1 MILAC
6 RSFSVRHV
14 AIGIAV
20 SFALLFCE
28 VGAAAQASR
37 VGATLEG
44 IVRDTSGAVI
54 PSSKVTL
61 HNPLTNQSRTV
72 TTDEQGFFR
81 AEQLAVGTYEIRV
94 EQTGFAPYRQA
105 GVGASLGQTVHL
117 DIVLAP
123 ASASEQVSV
132 NAQPSSLDPSLSSV
146 VSSVDQEKIE
156 ELPVRSRNYLDFVLL
171 APGVSSAPSAPG
183 TSGAAALAGSGF
195 SFGGLRSR
203 SNNVSIDG
211 LDNNDE
217 YTGSSRTEL
226 SPEIVQEF
234 QVVNNGLSAESG
246 GASGGSINVITRSGT
261 NIVHGDAFLFAQD
274 GTLNARDPFE
284 TESGKPSLRSFRAGV
299 ALGGSVIKDK
309 TFYYAALEQEHN
321 RGQIGSDIDSTA
333 ASTINAF
340 LATGGFPGLAT
351 RQITTAFS
359 PIARAE
365 TEAAGKL
372 DHHLTKNTALM
383 VRYTFTNNKEP
394 GDAFNTNG
402 LIDASARGSS
412 FASDNALSG
421 SLTTVLGSAA
431 VSDLRF
437 QAATRHAVLRTNEP
451 FGPEIDIAGLVTF
464 GRPYAGNSERRE
476 NHYQAGYTY
485 SRTRGKHLWK
495 VGGTVNRV
503 RLRAD
508 VRDGFDGVYLF
519 GSLGDFLAGNPSQ
532 FRQAF
537 GNSNVD
543 FPATSFGG
551 FVQDHWSLA
560 RQLTLDLGVRYDV
573 ERLPS
578 GFNQDTN
585 NVSPR
590 IGLAWSPSPKW
601 VFRAGYGIFFDR
613 YVLANLTRAIEKNG
627 SQAFEQ
633 VAEGNAAASL
643 FAAAQGGPLVAP
655 ASRIAPSIFQPGPR
669 MATPYSQQA
678 SAGAEYL
685 VAKNLTLRGDYLFV
699 HGLKLPRTLNA
710 NLLPP
715 VVLTLA
721 NASSLGVPNPAAQ
734 QIGREVFSP
743 ARLDTKL
750 NDIYQLQDSAA
761 STYHGTSLT
770 LSRRMNEELEFS
782 ASYTLS
788 KTFDDGSDFDEQP
801 QNPFGLRAE
810 NAVSRQHQQQRFVF
824 NALWNLPIGDEKDN
838 GGKPDEGTGWL
849 TQTFSHIEVAP
860 ILTLESGRPVNPL
873 TGLDSN
879 QSHAFP
885 LSARPLGLGRNSLNA
900 PALAT
905 MDLRVLKY
913 LPFRGVRRLDLVAES
928 FNLFNSAN
936 VSQIN
941 PVFGSGLSPIAGFR
955 QSIAGTGARQVQF
968 SLDFEFRIVFGKE
981 IGIANAYHLV
991 AELKRSYQI
1000 SAR

>member
-6 RSFSVRHV
+6 RLLSIRHV
-14 AIGIAV
+14 AIGIAF
-20 SFALLFCE
+20 SFVLLFCAAN
-28 VGAAAQASR
+28 AAAQASR

-44 IVRDTSGAVI
+44 TVRDGSGAVI
-54 PSSKVTL
+54 PGSKVTVR
-61 HNPLTNQSRTV
+61 NALTSQPRTV

-81 AEQLAVGTYEIRV
+81 AAQLAVGTYEVRV
-94 EQTGFAPYRQA
+94 ELAGFAPYQQA
-105 GVGASLGQTVHL
+105 GVEARLGQTVHL

-123 ASASEQVSV
+123 ASASEQVTV
-132 NAQPSSLDPSLSSV
+132 RAQPSSLDPSQTSV
-146 VSSVDQEKIE
+146 VSSVDQERIE

-171 APGVSSAPSAPG
+171 APGVSSSPTAA
-183 TSGAAALAGSGF
+183 GANGSAALTGSGF
-195 SFGGLRSR
+195 TFGGLRSR

-211 LDNNDE
+211 LDNDE

-261 NIVHGDAFLFAQD
+261 NTIHGDAFLFAQD
-274 GTLNARDPFE
+274 GAFNARDPFE
-284 TESGKPSLRSFRAGV
+284 TESGKPPFRRFRAGL
-299 ALGGSVIKDK
+299 ALGGPIVKDK

-321 RGQIGSDIDSTA
+321 RGQIGSDIDPTA

-340 LATGGFPGLAT
+340 LATGAFPRLAT
-351 RQITTAFS
+351 REITTSLS
-359 PIARAE
+359 PITRAE
-365 TEAAGKL
+365 SEAAGKL
-372 DHHLTKNTALM
+372 DHQLTKSTALM
-383 VRYTFTNNKEP
+383 LRYVFTNNKEA
-394 GDAFNTNG
+394 GDAFNTSG
-402 LIDASARGSS
+402 LIDASTRGSS
-412 FASDNALSG
+412 FTSDNALAG
-421 SLTTVLGSAA
+421 SLTTVLGSEA

-464 GRPYAGNSERRE
+464 GRPYAGTSERRE
-476 NHYQAGYTY
+476 NHYQASYTY

-495 VGGTVNRV
+495 AGGTVNRV

-508 VRDGFDGVYLF
+508 VPDGFGGVYLF
-519 GSLGDFLAGNPSQ
+519 GSVMDFLAGNPNQ

-537 GNSNVD
+537 GNPSVD
-543 FPATSFGG
+543 FPVTSFGG
-551 FVQDHWSLA
+551 LMQDHWSLA
-560 RQLTLDLGVRYDV
+560 RQLTVDLGVRYDF
-573 ERLPS
+573 EHLPA
-578 GFNQDTN
+578 GFNGDTN

-590 IGLAWSPSPKW
+590 IGLAWSPFPKW
-601 VFRAGYGIFFDR
+601 VFRAGYGVFFDR

-633 VAEGNAAASL
+633 VADGNAAASL
-643 FAAAQGGPLVAP
+643 FAIAQGGPLIAP
-655 ASRIAPSIFQPGPR
+655 GSGIAPSIFRPSPH
-669 MATPYSQQA
+669 MATPYSQQV

-685 VAKNLTLRGDYLFV
+685 LAKNLTVRADYLFV
-699 HGLKLPRTLNA
+699 RGLKLPRTLNV

-721 NASSLGVPNPAAQ
+721 NASSFGVQNPTPQ
-734 QIGREVFSP
+734 QTGREVFSP
-743 ARLDTKL
+743 GRLDTRF
-750 NDIYQLQDSAA
+750 DDVYQLQDSAE
-761 STYHGTSLT
+761 STYNGASLT
-770 LSRRMNEELEFS
+770 LTRRMNEELEFS

-788 KTFDDGSDFDEQP
+788 KTFDDASDFDEQP
-801 QNPFGLRAE
+801 QISFNVRAE

-824 NALWNLPIGDEKDN
+824 NALWDLPIGEEEDK
-838 GGKPDEGTGWL
+838 GEGPPGSKSWL

-860 ILTLESGRPVNPL
+860 ILTIESGRPVDPL

-885 LSARPLGLGRNSLNA
+885 LSARPLGLGRNSLNT

-905 MDLRVLKY
+905 MDCRVLKY
-913 LPFRGVRRLDLVAES
+913 FPFGGVKRLDVVAEF

-941 PVFGSGLSPIAGFR
+941 PVYGSGLSPIPGFR
-955 QSIAGTGARQVQF
+955 QSIAGTGARQIQF
-968 SLDFEFRIVFGKE
+968 SLDFEF
-981 IGIANAYHLV
+981 
-991 AELKRSYQI
+991 
-1000 SAR
+1000 

>member
-1 MILAC
+1 MILNS
-6 RSFSVRHV
+6 RRFLTRYFVV
-14 AIGIAV
+14 ALVVICAV
-20 SFALLFCE
+20 LVCASRTT
-28 VGAAAQASR
+28 AQASR

-44 IVRDTSGAVI
+44 TVTDSSSAVI
-54 PSSKVTL
+54 PQVTITL
-61 HNPLTNQSRTV
+61 RNTLTNQSRVVSTNQ
-72 TTDEQGFFR
+72 DGFFR
-81 AEQLAVGTYEIRV
+81 ADQLTVGTYEVSLDRP
-94 EQTGFAPYRQA
+94 GFAPYRNT
-105 GVGASLGQTVHL
+105 GVVLNLGQASHL
-117 DIVLAP
+117 DIVLAT
-123 ASASEQVSV
+123 ASASAEITVS
-132 NAQPSSLDPSLSSV
+132 AQPSAIDTSQTSI
-146 VSSVDQEKIE
+146 VSSVDQERIE

-171 APGVSSAPSAPG
+171 APGVSSSPTASPASGSAPL
-183 TSGAAALAGSGF
+183 TGSGF
-195 SFGGLRSR
+195 TFGGLRSE
-203 SNNVSIDG
+203 SNYVSIDG

-261 NIVHGDAFLFAQD
+261 NTIHGDAFIFAQD
-274 GTLNARDPFE
+274 GALNAREPFE
-284 TESGKPSLRSFRAGV
+284 TEPGKPSFRRFRAGF
-299 ALGGSVIKDK
+299 ALGGPVVKGR
-309 TFYYAALEQEHN
+309 TFYYAAVEQEHN
-321 RGQIGSDIDSTA
+321 RGQIGSDIDPA
-333 ASTINAF
+333 VASTINAF
-340 LATGGFPGLAT
+340 LATGEFPGLAT
-351 RQITTAFS
+351 RQITTVFS
-359 PIARAE
+359 SIARAE

-372 DHHLTKNTALM
+372 DHQVTKNTALM
-383 VRYTFTNNKEP
+383 LRYTFTNNKEA
-394 GDAFNTNG
+394 GDAFNTSG

-412 FASDNALSG
+412 FTSDNALSG
-421 SLTTVLGSAA
+421 SLTTVLGSEA

-437 QAATRHAVLRTNEP
+437 QAATRYAVLRTNEP
-451 FGPEIDIAGLVTF
+451 LGPEIDIAGLVTF

-476 NHYQAGYTY
+476 NHYQASYTY
-485 SRTRGKHLWK
+485 TRTRGKHLWK

-508 VRDGFDGVYLF
+508 VPDGFDGVYLF
-519 GSLGDFLAGNPSQ
+519 GSLGDFLAWNPSQ

-543 FPATSFGG
+543 FPVTSFGG

-560 RQLTLDLGVRYDV
+560 RQLTVDLGVRYDF
-573 ERLPS
+573 ESQPA

-590 IGLAWSPSPKW
+590 IGFAWSPSPRW
-601 VFRAGYGIFFDR
+601 VFRGGYGIFFDR
-613 YVLANLTRAIEKNG
+613 YILANLTRAIEKNG

-633 VAEGNAAASL
+633 VADGNAAASL
-643 FAAAQGGPLVAP
+643 FAAAQGGPLAAP
-655 ASRIAPSIFQPGPR
+655 ASGIAPSVFRPDPR
-669 MATPYSQQA
+669 RATPYSQQA

-685 VAKNLTLRGDYLFV
+685 LAKNLTLRADYLFV
-699 HGLKLPRTLNA
+699 HGVRLPRTVNV

-715 VVLTLA
+715 VVLTVA
-721 NASSLGVPNPAAQ
+721 NAPSLGVPNPTPQ

-743 ARLDTKL
+743 GRLNTQFG
-750 NDIYQLQDSAA
+750 DIYQLQNSAS
-761 STYHGTSLT
+761 STYNGVSFT
-770 LSRRMNEELEFS
+770 LNRRMSDELAFS

-788 KTFDDGSDFDEQP
+788 KTFDDASDFDEQP
-801 QNPFGLRAE
+801 QDPFDLRAE

-824 NALWNLPIGDEKDN
+824 NALWELPIGDEEGE
-838 GGKPDEGTGWL
+838 GGNSEESTGWL

-885 LSARPLGLGRNSLNA
+885 LSARPLGWGRNSLST

-905 MDLRVLKY
+905 MDFRVLKY
-913 LPFRGVRRLDLVAES
+913 FPFGGVKRLDVVAEF

-941 PVFGSGLSPIAGFR
+941 PVFGQDVTPISGFGRPIEGA
-955 QSIAGTGARQVQF
+955 GARQIQF
-968 SLDFEFRIVFGKE
+968 SLDFEF
-981 IGIANAYHLV
+981 
-991 AELKRSYQI
+991 
-1000 SAR
+1000 

>member
-6 RSFSVRHV
+6 RSFSGRHIAIGV
-14 AIGIAV
+14 AI
-20 SFALLFCE
+20 SFALLLW
-28 VGAAAQASR
+28 AADSAAQASR
-37 VGATLEG
+37 VGATVEG

-54 PSSKVTL
+54 PNSKVTV
-61 HNPLTNQSRTV
+61 HNPLTNQSRNV

-81 AEQLAVGTYEIRV
+81 AEQLSVGTYEVRV
-94 EQTGFAPYRQA
+94 EQTGFAPYRRA

-123 ASASEQVSV
+123 ASAAEQVTV
-132 NAQPSSLDPSLSSV
+132 NAQPSSLDPSQSSV
-146 VSSVDQEKIE
+146 VSTVDQERIE

-171 APGVSSAPSAPG
+171 APGVSSSPIP
-183 TSGAAALAGSGF
+183 SGASGSTPLTGSGF
-195 SFGGLRSR
+195 TFGGLRSR
-203 SNNVSIDG
+203 SNNLSIDG

-246 GASGGSINVITRSGT
+246 GASGGSINVITPSRTIATQGA
-261 NIVHGDAFLFAQD
+261 AFLNSQD
-274 GTLNARDPFE
+274 SAFDARNSFR
-284 TESGKPSLRSFRAGV
+284 TQSGKPSFRRFRAGL
-299 ALGGSVIKDK
+299 ALGGPIVKDR

-321 RGQIGSDIDSTA
+321 RGQIGSHIDPTV

-340 LATGGFPGLAT
+340 LATGAVPALAT

-365 TEAAGKL
+365 TEAPGKL
-372 DHHLTKNTALM
+372 DHQLTKNTDLK
-383 VRYTFTNNKEP
+383 VRYTFTNNKES
-394 GDAFNTNG
+394 GDAFNTNS
-402 LIDASARGSS
+402 LIDASARGIS
-412 FASDNALSG
+412 FTSDNTVSG
-421 SLTTVLGSAA
+421 SLTTILGSEA

-451 FGPEIDIAGLVTF
+451 LGPEIDIAGLVTF

-476 NHYQAGYTY
+476 NHYQASYTY

-508 VRDGFDGVYLF
+508 VPDGFDGVYLF
-519 GSLGDFLAGNPSQ
+519 GSLRDFLAGNPNQ
-532 FRQAF
+532 FRQGF

-543 FPATSFGG
+543 FPVTSFGG

-560 RQLTLDLGVRYDV
+560 RQLTVDLGVRYDF
-573 ERLPS
+573 ERLPA

-601 VFRAGYGIFFDR
+601 VFRAGYGVFFDR

-633 VAEGNAAASL
+633 VVDGNAAASL
-643 FAAAQGGPLVAP
+643 FAAAQGGPLGAP
-655 ASRIAPSIFQPGPR
+655 ASGIAPSIYVPDR
-669 MATPYSQQA
+669 KMATPYSQQA

-685 VAKNLTLRGDYLFV
+685 LAKNLTLRADYLFV
-699 HGLKLPRTLNA
+699 HGVKLPRTINA

-721 NASSLGVPNPAAQ
+721 NAASLGIPNPTPQ

-743 ARLDTKL
+743 GRLNTQFGDV
-750 NDIYQLQDSAA
+750 YQLQNS
-761 STYHGTSLT
+761 SSSNYNGGSFT
-770 LSRRMNEELEFS
+770 LNRRMSDEL
-782 ASYTLS
+782 
-788 KTFDDGSDFDEQP
+788 
-801 QNPFGLRAE
+801 
-810 NAVSRQHQQQRFVF
+810 
-824 NALWNLPIGDEKDN
+824 
-838 GGKPDEGTGWL
+838 
-849 TQTFSHIEVAP
+849 
-860 ILTLESGRPVNPL
+860 
-873 TGLDSN
+873 
-879 QSHAFP
+879 AF
-885 LSARPLGLGRNSLNA
+885 
-900 PALAT
+900 
-905 MDLRVLKY
+905 
-913 LPFRGVRRLDLVAES
+913 
-928 FNLFNSAN
+928 
-936 VSQIN
+936 
-941 PVFGSGLSPIAGFR
+941 
-955 QSIAGTGARQVQF
+955 
-968 SLDFEFRIVFGKE
+968 
-981 IGIANAYHLV
+981 
-991 AELKRSYQI
+991 
-1000 SAR
+1000 

>member
-1 MILAC
+1 MILTC
-6 RSFSVRHV
+6 RLLSVRRV
-14 AIGIAV
+14 VIGIAA
-20 SFALLFCE
+20 SFALLFSAPD
-28 VGAAAQASR
+28 AAAQASR
-37 VGATLEG
+37 VGATVEG
-44 IVRDTSGAVI
+44 TVRDTSGAVI
-54 PSSKVTL
+54 HSSTVTL
-61 HNPLTNQSRTV
+61 HNSLTNQSRTV
-72 TTDEQGFFR
+72 TTDEEGFFR
-81 AEQLAVGTYEIRV
+81 AEQLAVGTYEVRV

-123 ASASEQVSV
+123 ASASEQVTVS
-132 NAQPSSLDPSLSSV
+132 AQPSSLDPSQSSV
-146 VSSVDQEKIE
+146 VSSVDQERIE

-171 APGVSSAPSAPG
+171 APGVSSSPIA
-183 TSGAAALAGSGF
+183 SGASGSTPLTGSGF
-195 SFGGLRSR
+195 TFGGLRSR
-203 SNNVSIDG
+203 SNNLSIDG

-234 QVVNNGLSAESG
+234 EVVNNGLSAESG

-261 NIVHGDAFLFAQD
+261 NTVHGDAFLFAQD
-274 GTLNARDPFE
+274 GAFNARDPFE
-284 TESGKPSLRSFRAGV
+284 TESGKPSFRRFRAGF
-299 ALGGSVIKDK
+299 ALGGPVIRDK
-309 TFYYAALEQEHN
+309 TFYYAAVEQEHN
-321 RGQIGSDIDSTA
+321 RGQIGSDIDPTV
-333 ASTINAF
+333 ASTVSAF
-340 LATGGFPGLAT
+340 LATGAVPGLAT

-372 DHHLTKNTALM
+372 DHQLTKNTALM
-383 VRYTFTNNKEP
+383 LRYTFTNNKES
-394 GDAFNTNG
+394 GDAFNTDG

-412 FASDNALSG
+412 FTSDNSLSG
-421 SLTTVLGSAA
+421 SLTTVLSSEA

-437 QAATRHAVLRTNEP
+437 QAATRHVALRTNEP

-464 GRPYAGNSERRE
+464 GRPCSGNSERRE
-476 NHYQAGYTY
+476 NHYQASYTY

-495 VGGTVNRV
+495 VGGTVNRI

-508 VRDGFDGVYLF
+508 VPDGFDGIYLF
-519 GSLGDFLAGNPSQ
+519 GSLSDFLAGNPNQ

-537 GNSNVD
+537 GNSNLD
-543 FPATSFGG
+543 FPVTGFGG

-560 RQLTLDLGVRYDV
+560 RQLTLDLGVRYDF
-573 ERLPS
+573 ERLPV
-578 GFNQDTN
+578 GFNQDTD

-601 VFRAGYGIFFDR
+601 VFRAGYGVFFDR

-633 VAEGNAAASL
+633 VADGNAAARL
-643 FAAAQGGPLVAP
+643 YATTQGGPLVAP
-655 ASRIAPSIFQPGPR
+655 ASGIAPTIFRPDPR

-685 VAKNLTLRGDYLFV
+685 LAKDLTLRADYLFV
-699 HGLKLPRTLNA
+699 HGLKLPRTLNV

-715 VVLTLA
+715 VILTLA
-721 NASSLGVPNPAAQ
+721 NAVSLGIPNPTPQ
-734 QIGREVFSP
+734 QIGRDVFSRG
-743 ARLDTKL
+743 RLDTQFG
-750 NDIYQLQDSAA
+750 DIYQLQNSAR
-761 STYHGTSLT
+761 STYNGVSFT
-770 LSRRMNEELEFS
+770 LNRRMNNELAFS

-788 KTFDDGSDFDEQP
+788 KTFDDASDFDEQP
-801 QNPFGLRAE
+801 QNPFDLRAE
-810 NAVSRQHQQQRFVF
+810 NGVSRQHQQQRFVF
-824 NALWNLPIGDEKDN
+824 NALWELPIGDKEDK
-838 GGKPDEGTGWL
+838 GGKSEENTGWL
-849 TQTFSHIEVAP
+849 TRTFSHIEVAP

-885 LSARPLGLGRNSLNA
+885 LSARPLALSRNSLNT

-905 MDLRVLKY
+905 TDLRVLKY
-913 LPFRGVRRLDLVAES
+913 VPFGGVKRFDVVAEF
-928 FNLFNSAN
+928 FNLFNSTN

-941 PVFGSGLSPIAGFR
+941 PVFGSGLTPIPRFG
-955 QSIAGTGARQVQF
+955 QPIAGTGARQLQF
-968 SLDFEFRIVFGKE
+968 SLDFEF
-981 IGIANAYHLV
+981 
-991 AELKRSYQI
+991 
-1000 SAR
+1000 